1 MSVIDTEVAPQD
13 MGQEERPPIV
23 NDFSIVVAT
32 VNGSGSQTANNA
44 LIRAIFKM
52 GVPVSGKN
60 LFPSNIQGLP
70 TWYTIRV
77 SKDGYTARREG
88 TEILVAFNPRTAD
101 EDLAALPA
109 GGVCLHPDDL
119 KFASPREDVTFYAVP
134 VKELVK
140 QSGADVKLR
149 DYVANMSYVGALA
162 ELLQIDFGEVYNALH
177 RHFQGKK
184 KAIDLNYGVV
194 TAAAEWTRANHTKR
208 DPYRVAPMNETAGQ
222 ILIDGNTAGA
232 LGALVGGVTVL
243 AWYPITPS
251 TSLADALTDYAP
263 LLRGDEETGT
273 TTYAIVQAEDELA
286 AAGIVVGAG
295 WAGARAMTN
304 TSGPGISLMNEFVG
318 LAYFAEVPAVFWD
331 VVRMGPATGLPTR
344 VSQGDVLSAYH
355 MGHGDT
361 RHVVLFPG
369 TMQECFEFGWR
380 AFDLAER
387 LQTPVL
393 VLSDLDLGMNNWMTP
408 PLEYPDEPLDRGK
421 VLTAEQIAEIEEQF
435 GRYGRYRDV
444 DGDGIP
450 YRTLPGNAH
459 PKAPYLARGT
469 GHNEFGVYSER
480 AEDWQKNLDRLTRK
494 HDTARGLVPQPV
506 ADIRAGAAIGIIAF
520 GSTDPAV
527 QEARDRLRAQGVE
540 TSYLRVRALPLG
552 DATTD
557 FLARHERI
565 YVAELNQDGQLH
577 QLIQLH
583 APATAGKVRS
593 VRICNGL
600 PMSARFVTE
609 EVLKMESAQ

>member
-1 MSVIDTEVAPQD
+1 MSVTDTEVAPHD

-88 TEILVAFNPRTAD
+88 TEILVAFNPRTAE

-109 GGVCLHPDDL
+109 GGVCVHPDDL

-140 QSGADVKLR
+140 QSGADAKLR
-149 DYVANMSYVGALA
+149 DYVANMAYVGALA

-184 KAIDLNYGVV
+184 KAIDLNYGMV

-421 VLTAEQIAEIEEQF
+421 VLTAEQIAEIEEKF

-506 ADIRAGAAIGIIAF
+506 ADIRPGAAIGIIAF

-552 DATTD
+552 DAMTD

-577 QLIQLH
+577 QLVQLH
-583 APATAGKVRS
+583 APEIAGKVRS

-609 EVLKMESAQ
+609 EVLKYEK